1 MIGVISRKRFLFLLF
16 FFEVQD
22 ETIFAD
28 RSTVNGVDLPAQAL
42 RSALS
47 QP

>member
-1 MIGVISRKRFLFLLF
+1 MIGVISRKRFLFLL